1 MIGRNLM
8 YPLYQGRDFAGWARV
23 DKIGGFLHPERR
35 PAWLLQPLEI
45 DLDDSTWRPYVRDAI
60 AAEENAAYEAAEDT
74 RERARGR
81 RHHGRHRDDARTPP
95 RSWCTCTS
103 R

>member
-45 DLDDSTWRPYVRDAI
+45 DLDDSTWRPGAGPHPG
-60 AAEENAAYEAAEDT
+60 AASMEV
-74 RERARGR
+74 
-81 RHHGRHRDDARTPP
+81 P
-95 RSWCTCTS
+95 R
-103 R
+103 